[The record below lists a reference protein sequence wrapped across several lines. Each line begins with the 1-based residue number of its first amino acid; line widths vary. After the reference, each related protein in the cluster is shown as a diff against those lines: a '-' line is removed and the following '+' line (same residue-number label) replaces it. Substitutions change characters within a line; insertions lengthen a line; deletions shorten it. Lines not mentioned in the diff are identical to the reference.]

1 MERIHKLIARSGLAS
16 LRRAEDL
23 ITAGRVTVDGRPA
36 RIGERVDPATAV
48 VRLDGNRIPVNPD
61 LVHFLAYKPVG
72 VISTAEDTHGRRTVV
87 ELVDTDL
94 RVWPVGRLDAD
105 SEGLVLVTNDGDLT
119 NLITHPRFGIT
130 KTYVVLV
137 DGDPSPSAIRSLS
150 SGVELEDGPARAV
163 AVRELDRHGSRALI
177 EVAMGEGRNRE
188 VRRMCDAIGA
198 NVISLTRTAIGPL
211 RDGRLSPGQSRRL
224 DPGEVAELYA
234 AAVIADD

>member
-1 MERIHKLIARSGLAS
+1 M
-16 LRRAEDL
+16 
-23 ITAGRVTVDGRPA
+23 
-36 RIGERVDPATAV
+36 

-150 SGVELEDGPARAV
+150 SGVELEDGPARA
-163 AVRELDRHGSRALI
+163 
-177 EVAMGEGRNRE
+177 
-188 VRRMCDAIGA
+188 
-198 NVISLTRTAIGPL
+198 
-211 RDGRLSPGQSRRL
+211 
-224 DPGEVAELYA
+224 
-234 AAVIADD
+234 